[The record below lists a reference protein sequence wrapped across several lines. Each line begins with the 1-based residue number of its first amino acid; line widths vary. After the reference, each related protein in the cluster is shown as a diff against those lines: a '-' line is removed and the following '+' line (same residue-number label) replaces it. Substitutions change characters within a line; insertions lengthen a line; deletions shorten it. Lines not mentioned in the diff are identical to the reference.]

1 MTDRQ
6 REIYIKAMGDKLNAA
21 HAQYEVSHCFADKGT
36 ALGIKCR
43 MEAAIAARSPAQVA
57 RMEANLGLTNGTH

>member
-1 MTDRQ
+1 MTDGQ
-6 REIYIKAMGDKLNAA
+6 HELHIKSLGDQLNVA
-21 HAQYEVSHCFADKGT
+21 HALYEVSHCFADKGT

-57 RMEANLGLTNGTH
+57 RMEDNLGLSA

>member
-1 MTDRQ
+1 MTDSQ
-6 REIYIKAMGDKLNAA
+6 RETHIKSLGDKLNAA
-21 HAQYEVSHCFADKGT
+21 HAQYEVSHCFADKGE

-57 RMEANLGLTNGTH
+57 RMEAERGLAA